1 MTGIVSVSVTT
12 SPDLAVIAAALKAGD
27 KELNREM
34 RKALR
39 IEADKLVALEKAAV
53 MGLSSKGT
61 KGSNAAQAN
70 KAFAELRGKK
80 KITDAKIGAALGR
93 AGLRQSVSNSIGK
106 IIRYQ
111 GNDVGIRVRAQASK
125 MPPGM
130 DGLPR
135 MMNRGKWR
143 HPFFGGKKFYGQTV
157 SPPRFWDSTAREQ
170 RDEIIKSMESVL
182 IDFERRLA
190 RKING

>member
-1 MTGIVSVSVTT
+1 MTGVVSVSVQ
-12 SPDLAVIAAALKAGD
+12 SPDLERVAKLLKAGD
-27 KELNREM
+27 KDLNREM

-39 IEADKLVALEKAAV
+39 VEADKLIALEKAAV

-61 KGSNAAQAN
+61 KGSASAQAN

-143 HPFFGGKKFYGQTV
+143 HPFFGGKQFYGQTV
-157 SPPRFWDSTAREQ
+157 TPPRFWDDTAREQ
-170 RDEIIKSMESVL
+170 RAEIIKAMEHVL
-182 IDFERRLA
+182 VDFERRLE
-190 RKING
+190 RKMNG

>member
-1 MTGIVSVSVTT
+1 MTGIVSVSVQ
-12 SPDLAVIAAALKAGD
+12 SPDLERIAKKLMGD
-27 KELNREM
+27 KELNRDM

-39 IEADKLVALEKAAV
+39 QQADLLIAAEKAAV
-53 MGLSSKGT
+53 MGLSSKGS
-61 KGSNAAQAN
+61 KGSQAAQAN
-70 KAFAELRGKK
+70 KAYAELRGKK
-80 KITDAKIGAALGR
+80 KITDAKIGAAIGR

-130 DGLPR
+130 AGLPR

-143 HPFFGGKKFYGQTV
+143 HPFFGGKEFYGQTV
-157 SPPRFWDSTAREQ
+157 SPPRFWDETSREKHPA
-170 RDEIIKSMESVL
+170 IIKAMQEVL
-182 IDFERRLA
+182 VDFERRFD
-190 RKING
+190 RM